1 MDIEKSIKD
10 AEKNLAPLFEK
21 IDETVLFNQEK
32 VLAAFQ
38 KNRIAPRHF
47 AGTTGYGYDDEGR
60 VALSAVFRDAFRAEA
75 AIASP
80 YIASGTHAL
89 YLALSG
95 VLRPGDRFLS
105 LTGKPYDTLDGVV
118 NGAGIG
124 SLRDFGISFEQ
135 IDLQKNADSGGIDLE
150 AVEKALKNKKYKL
163 AYIQRSRGYGQR
175 RALAV
180 NEIEEAVRLAR
191 SVSSDTAVMVDNC
204 YGEFTETRE
213 PTDAGADLIAGSLIK
228 NPGGGLAPSGGYIA
242 GRADLVRLSEYRLT
256 APGLGCEIG
265 SLSGGYKSYFQGLFL
280 SPHTVG
286 QALKGSLLV
295 GAVMKAAGF
304 KTEPDAGRVPP
315 DLIRSVGFDT
325 AEQLIGFCRQIQY
338 ASPVD
343 SYVTC
348 EPWDMPGYADQIIMA
363 AGTFN
368 QGASLELSCDAP
380 ILPPYTAYLQGGLTY
395 EHVKIALKRCLERL

>member
-1 MDIEKSIKD
+1 MQIETEIKN
-10 AEKNLAPLFEK
+10 AEMTLAPLFAAVER
-21 IDETVLFNQEK
+21 TALFNQEK
-32 VLAAFQ
+32 TLNAFQ

-60 VALSAVFRDAFRAEA
+60 AALSAVFRDVLNADA

-95 VLRPGDRFLS
+95 VLRSGDRFLS
-105 LTGKPYDTLDGVV
+105 LTGKPYDTLEGII
-118 NGAGIG
+118 GGEGIG
-124 SLRDFGISFEQ
+124 SLRDFGIVFEQ
-135 IDLQKNADSGGIDLE
+135 IDILSEPGKLNLE
-150 AVEKALKNKKYKL
+150 AIEKTLKAKKYKL
-163 AYIQRSRGYGQR
+163 AYMQRSRGYAAR
-175 RALAV
+175 RALSV
-180 NEIEEAVRLAR
+180 GEIEEAARLVHA
-191 SVSSDTAVMVDNC
+191 VSPETAVMVDNC

-213 PTDAGADLIAGSLIK
+213 PTEAGADLIAGSLIK

-242 GRADLVRLSEYRLT
+242 GRADLVRLAEYRLT

-265 SLSGGYKSYFQGLFL
+265 SLASGYKPYFQGLFMA
-280 SPHTVG
+280 PHTVA
-286 QALKGSLLV
+286 QAIKGSLLV
-295 GAVMKAAGF
+295 GAVMKNRGF
-304 KTEPDAGRVPP
+304 KTEPAIDRAPS
-315 DLIRSVGFDT
+315 DLIRSVSFDT

-343 SYVTC
+343 SFVTC
-348 EPWDMPGYADQIIMA
+348 EPWNMPGYADKVIMA

-380 ILPPYTAYLQGGLTY
+380 IRPPYTAYLQGGLTY
-395 EHVKIALKRCLERL
+395 EHVKIALKRSLEK